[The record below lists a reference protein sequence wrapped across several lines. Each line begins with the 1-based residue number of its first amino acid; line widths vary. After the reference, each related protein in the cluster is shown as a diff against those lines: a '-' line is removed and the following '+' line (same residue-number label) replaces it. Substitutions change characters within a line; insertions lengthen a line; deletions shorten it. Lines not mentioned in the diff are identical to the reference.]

1 MAVNIFWNAYIDLMN
16 SQRPVDVLAI
26 GDSWFHY
33 PFDNLIN
40 PLSAVLEH
48 PTIYVIGE
56 SGARA
61 DELAQGGWLA
71 RFTRMLDEQPG
82 IRLVC
87 ISAGG
92 NDFAGIGDLDDRVL
106 QPDCSAATALRDCFR
121 ANEPDAVM
129 TAVAAACATLIAA
142 VDARRPA
149 ATVLLH
155 NYDYAIPNGRTLPGL
170 KSWLKLPMDNAQV
183 PAAGAPLGGLRRE
196 VVRELIDRFTLAA
209 DALGRPGDAS
219 HAAVE
224 LVWSAGALAEN
235 QWANELHPTSVG
247 FRRLARQCWA
257 GPARRAL
264 GLP

>member
-1 MAVNIFWNAYIDLMN
+1 MANIFWNAYIELMD

-33 PFDNLIN
+33 PFDNLVI
-40 PLSAVLEH
+40 PLSEVLER

-61 DELAQGGWLA
+61 DELARGSWLA
-71 RFTRMLDEQPG
+71 RFTRMLDEQPA

-92 NDFAGIGDLDDRVL
+92 NDFAGTGDLDDRVL
-106 QPDCSAATALRDCFR
+106 QPDCSAASALEECFR
-121 ANEPDAVM
+121 ANQPAGVM
-129 TAVAAACATLIAA
+129 DEVATAYATLIAA
-142 VDARRPA
+142 VDARVPG
-149 ATVLLH
+149 ATVLVH

-170 KSWLKLPMDNAQV
+170 KSWLKLPMDNTRV
-183 PAAGAPLGGLRRE
+183 PTPGAPLGGLRRE
-196 VVRELIDRFTLAA
+196 VVRELIDGFTLAI
-209 DALGRPGDAS
+209 DALETPGDGTTA
-219 HAAVE
+219 AAVE
-224 LVWSAGALAEN
+224 LVWSAGTLSDG
-235 QWANELHPTSVG
+235 QWANELHPTPAG
-247 FRRLARQCWA
+247 FDRIARQCWA